1 MKIRRKYNNLRNQI
15 LVVYLVAMVIV
26 LMFVSLTTY
35 SIVSE
40 LIKDKAE
47 KQIQQTALQATGR
60 IDSLYQQLKTVSIQ
74 AATDSKVQ
82 QILFNHTKGEMPS
95 FKEKQ
100 TLMDIVNKIQSYT
113 SGVTSIEV
121 YTNDYKKLIPLDD
134 VQLTNRIDEHWIEEA
149 ERAKGGLVW
158 IGNDP
163 NLPNHFLAIRQVRL
177 INESFKDGGYLLMQ
191 IDPHYFAIHNERKS
205 NKDEFMILRDKN
217 ERPITSSYPGDID
230 VIFSYEGSI
239 IPLHENDYI
248 KVRQTSSE
256 TGWELVILTPID
268 ALLEGVSDLRTAT
281 FISGVFGFFL
291 FLVISYFLSTMITRP
306 IFKLTRAMKK
316 RRKGELLLNLEHSS
330 TLEINEL
337 NTTYNQMV
345 EEINHLIQVV
355 YEKEIIRSRTE
366 LKALQ
371 SQINPHFLY
380 NTLNAIY
387 WSLDAKGDQKLAE
400 LIITMSDLFRYTI
413 DNDMEN
419 EWVTLQEEISHI
431 EKYMEIMN
439 FRLDCFT
446 WDIHIP
452 NVYETVKIPKLL
464 IQPLIEN
471 AIIHGVANKVGKGKI
486 TMTVQKSKDANT
498 LQLFVTDDG
507 KGMEQSKVEEIN
519 KHMSSGI
526 TMDSSGS
533 GIGLSNVYKRLKL
546 YYTDVEIQPLI
557 ISSEK
562 NIGTCCTF
570 ELPLNGGVGDE

>member
-1 MKIRRKYNNLRNQI
+1 
-15 LVVYLVAMVIV
+15 
-26 LMFVSLTTY
+26 MFVSLTTY

-95 FKEKQ
+95 FNEKQ
-100 TLMDIVNKIQSYT
+100 SLMNIVNNIQSYT

-337 NTTYNQMV
+337 NRTYNQMV

-413 DNDMEN
+413 DSDMEN

-486 TMTVQKSKDANT
+486 TMNVKKSKDANT
-498 LQLFVTDDG
+498 LRFIVTDDG

-562 NIGTCCTF
+562 NKGTCCSF